1 MLPGLAG
8 GDAVIAG
15 YAGGAYTGAGL
26 PRPRPTMPPI
36 GARGSEPCLEVP
48 KLGAR
53 SVDRKCDC
61 GRGIATGVDIP
72 APSTGLNKSFAVLE

>member
-1 MLPGLAG
+1 
-8 GDAVIAG
+8 
-15 YAGGAYTGAGL
+15 
-26 PRPRPTMPPI
+26 MPPI